1 MCYRTMGPNSRVN
14 PVTIVGASI
23 IVATGAVSV
32 LADVGLRVLALQAT
46 VPGVIGAGLVGY
58 GWFRADSVVG
68 SKWRTVLKWT
78 VTGLLAFGILGA
90 WFGEMSARADTSISL
105 SITGSLSV
113 GTALGTVI
121 GMYAARIH
129 RTNELLAETV
139 TELEQANDRL
149 ERKNEQ
155 LDQFVD
161 IASHDLRNPV
171 NVAQGRLEIAREES
185 DSEHLRK
192 ADDALTRMNTLIND
206 LVSLTK
212 AGDQIEAV
220 APVDLGAVSRS
231 AWGGVETKEASLTV
245 EADGEIYADES
256 RLRQVLENLFRNA
269 IQHGGEGVTVTV
281 GRLGDGFY
289 VEDTGAGIPDD
300 LRGQVLEDGVTT
312 GGEGVGLGLSIV
324 EQISTAHGW
333 KIGVEESAEGG
344 ARFEFID
351 VEFPE

>member
-1 MCYRTMGPNSRVN
+1 MPPNSRVN
-14 PVTIVGASI
+14 PVTVVGASI
-23 IVATGAVSV
+23 MIATATVGM
-32 LADVGLRVLALQAT
+32 LADVSVGVLSLQAA
-46 VPGVIGAGLVGY
+46 VPGAIGLGLVAY

-68 SKWRTVLKWT
+68 SKRWTVLKWT
-78 VTGLLAFGILGA
+78 VTGLLAFTILGA
-90 WFGEMSARADTSISL
+90 WFGEMAARPDTSISL

-113 GTALGTVI
+113 GAALGTVI
-121 GMYAARIH
+121 GIYAARIH
-129 RTNELLAETV
+129 RSNELLAETV
-139 TELEQANDRL
+139 TELERANDRL

-185 DSEHLRK
+185 DSEHLET

-231 AWGGVETKEASLTV
+231 AWGSVETKDASLTV
-245 EADGEIYADES
+245 ETDGEICADES

-269 IQHGGEGVTVTV
+269 IQHGGEDVTVTV
-281 GRLGDGFY
+281 GELAEGFY
-289 VEDTGAGIPDD
+289 VEDTGAGIPDH

-312 GGEGVGLGLSIV
+312 GGDGVGLGLSIV

-333 KIGVEESAEGG
+333 KIAVEEGAEGG
-344 ARFEFID
+344 ARFEFVD